1 MRDVEIETLR
11 NRIARLA
18 AEGRE
23 AEREATAWLLA
34 DLVMRGP
41 KGRDP
46 GRRMVASSSNL
57 RCGCTSSCGCLK
69 SEIVAARNRARA
81 CPGGLMSV
89 RGVLLEA
96 HSGRQLFRFE
106 EAV

>member
-34 DLVMRGP
+34 DLIMRGP
-41 KGRDP
+41 IGFNP
-46 GRRMVASSSNL
+46 QRRPERRIPRPRSPIIEVM
-57 RCGCTSSCGCLK
+57 
-69 SEIVAARNRARA
+69 
-81 CPGGLMSV
+81 
-89 RGVLLEA
+89 
-96 HSGRQLFRFE
+96 
-106 EAV
+106 